1 MRALLFASTLLLC
14 TAVSSGAQAR
24 KHKQAVV
31 RSNPG
36 GASQRWSCEQI
47 AESACDVAK
56 RCEPDRSLRHCRKL
70 RDRCGKVKER
80 NSHTST
86 EDDVTVCAQAVA
98 DLSCKTVS
106 FDNASGVNFEL
117 KRIESCATVSKDNP
131 LPATAGAATE
141 NKDAKEP
148 RTGSAPD
155 ADADADDAP

>member
-14 TAVSSGAQAR
+14 IAAATGAQAR
-24 KHKQAVV
+24 KHKEPVV

-70 RDRCGKVKER
+70 RDRCAKVKER
-80 NSHTST
+80 NSHSST

-98 DLSCKTVS
+98 DLSCKSVS
-106 FDNASGVNFEL
+106 FDNEAGVNFEL
-117 KRIESCATVSKDNP
+117 KRIEACATVGKDNP
-131 LPATAGAATE
+131 VPAAPGSAAE
-141 NKDAKEP
+141 PHDAKEP
-148 RTGSAPD
+148 KSGAAPD
-155 ADADADDAP
+155 DDDAP

>member
-14 TAVSSGAQAR
+14 TAVATGAQAR
-24 KHKQAVV
+24 KKKQAVV

-70 RDRCGKVKER
+70 RDRCSKIKER

-98 DLSCKTVS
+98 DLSCKSVS
-106 FDNASGVNFEL
+106 FDNEAGVNFEI
-117 KRIESCATVSKDNP
+117 KRIDACAAVAKDNP
-131 LPATAGAATE
+131 VPAAKAGAGPD
-141 NKDAKEP
+141 KDAKDP
-148 RTGSAPD
+148 KSGATPD
-155 ADADADDAP
+155 DEDDAP